1 MKKKFKFKVLGLIFA
16 LCCVFAFSICSFNC
30 VEVKA
35 TEGDVVEETITE
47 ELPELGFFEEY
58 LNDILASALGVLA
71 TISAFFI
78 LVMKA
83 KKNVIDTLD
92 AFKGGKISQEQ
103 ANASIKKEIEELKR
117 MKEELFKEFKVGK
130 DHLEETSESVKE
142 YVDNCNKMITNINS
156 RIDNLAESFLLL
168 ANNNS
173 TLVRKGVAEEINK
186 RLKGGAG
193 VEKTQKL

>member
-16 LCCVFAFSICSFNC
+16 LCCVFAFSIGSFNC

-35 TEGDVVEETITE
+35 TEGDVVEETIIE

-58 LNDILASALGVLA
+58 LNDILASAIGVLA
-71 TISAFFI
+71 SIAAFFL

-83 KKNVIDTLD
+83 KKNVLDTLE

-103 ANASIKKEIEELKR
+103 ANNNIKKQIEELKK
-117 MKEELFKEFKVGK
+117 MKEELFKEFRVGK
-130 DHLEETSESVKE
+130 DHLEETSKNVKE
-142 YVDNCNKMITNINS
+142 YVDNCNVMITNINS
-156 RIDNLAESFLLL
+156 RIDKLAECFLLL

-173 TLVRKGVAEEINK
+173 TLVRKGVSEEINK

-193 VEKTQKL
+193 VEKPQKL